1 METGINSLLEE
12 KSSNIIKN
20 NKKLI
25 KKETFLEWVKN
36 IIKKAKN
43 QINNY
48 YADRGNQQYPSKII
62 DNFLKISKFIPL

>member
-36 IIKKAKN
+36 IIKKAKK
-43 QINNY
+43 QINY
-48 YADRGNQQYPSKII
+48 YAERKPT
-62 DNFLKISKFIPL
+62 ISFKNH